1 MRTVPTFRRTSKVSS
16 DPTLSDKKRNSYA
29 AAMMDSRLQAGTE
42 GEGAPLMSWKSTAF
56 VLIVEGITGM
66 KHRLCHENPP

>member
-42 GEGAPLMSWKSTAF
+42 GEGAPLMS
-56 VLIVEGITGM
+56 
-66 KHRLCHENPP
+66 